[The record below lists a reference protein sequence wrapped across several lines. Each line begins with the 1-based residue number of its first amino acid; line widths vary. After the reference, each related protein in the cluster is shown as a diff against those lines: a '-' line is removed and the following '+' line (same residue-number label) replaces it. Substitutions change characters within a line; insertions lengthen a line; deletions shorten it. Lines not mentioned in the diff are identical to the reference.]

1 MTSFYDESYALY
13 PSSGS
18 GRGFDVT
25 SGEQDGREWREVDGL
40 VETPWGF
47 VRAHSWYFE
56 KAYKSSSLEMIKD
69 GRCYWRRFDK
79 EFTARGL
86 VTKAKQFAAELNA

>member
-1 MTSFYDESYALY
+1 MSSYRDENYSIY
-13 PSSGS
+13 PKDGG
-18 GRGFDVT
+18 GRGFETKTGV
-25 SGEQDGREWREVDGL
+25 QDEREWRETDGL
-40 VETPWGF
+40 VETRWGL

-56 KAYKSSSLEMIKD
+56 NAYRTSSLDMIID

-86 VTKAKQFAAELNA
+86 VTKAKQFAAELNT

>member
-1 MTSFYDESYALY
+1 MTDYYDEDYSIY
-13 PSSGS
+13 PKSGG
-18 GRGFDVT
+18 GRGFEVKT
-25 SGEQDGREWREVDGL
+25 GEQDGRQWRDIEGL

-56 KAYKSSSLEMIKD
+56 NAYKSSQLEMIKD
-69 GRCYWRRFDK
+69 GRNYWRRFDK